1 MGLVIT
7 ILFFMFSVIV
17 SLMYKKIAINNN
29 IIAIKNHRTLHA
41 LPTPK
46 GGGIVFSLLFLLS
59 FILIWLNWQLPK
71 ELFLIVG
78 VGGMVASI
86 FGFIDD
92 IKNIR
97 AIFKLI
103 VQIFL
108 AAWVVYWLEY
118 GGLLQLEWMP
128 NFLAIPFLLFFMIWI
143 INAYNF
149 IDGIDG
155 FAASGAIFICLTLA
169 VLLFITNGPI
179 EIMAIFI
186 LIAAVVSGFLLFNW
200 PPATIFMGDA
210 GSVFLGYIFGS
221 LLLFTTL
228 TSNISIWSWLTV
240 LGYFFADTLITQIL
254 RVFLVKKWYL
264 PHRSHAYQNLARI
277 TGSHLKVTRGVILY
291 NLMWILPLT
300 LFSALQPEIGV
311 FTAIL
316 AIMPA
321 LIIAFKY
328 GPTLCSS

>member
-1 MGLVIT
+1 MGLLIT
-7 ILFFMFSVIV
+7 ILFFMLSVIV
-17 SLMYKKIAINNN
+17 SLMYKKIATNNN
-29 IIAIKNHRTLHA
+29 IIAIKNHRTLHS

-59 FILIWLNWQLPK
+59 FILIWWNWQLPM

-86 FGFIDD
+86 FGFVDD

-97 AIFKLI
+97 ARVKLI

-118 GGLLQLEWMP
+118 GGLLQLDWMP
-128 NFLAIPFLLFFMIWI
+128 AFLAIPFLLFFMVWI

-155 FAASGAIFICLTLA
+155 LAASGAIFISLTLT
-169 VLLFITNGPI
+169 VLLIITNGPI

-186 LIAAVVSGFLLFNW
+186 LIVAVVSGFLLFNW

-221 LLLFTTL
+221 MLLFTIL

-240 LGYFFADTLITQIL
+240 LGYFFADTTLTQIM
-254 RVFLVKKWYL
+254 RIVLVKKWYL
-264 PHRSHAYQNLARI
+264 SHRSHAYQNLARM
-277 TGSHLKVTRGVILY
+277 TGSHLKVTRGVFLY
-291 NLMWILPLT
+291 NLIWVLPLT
-300 LFSALQPEIGV
+300 LLTAFRPEMGLV
-311 FTAIL
+311 AATL

-321 LIIAFKY
+321 LVLVFKY
-328 GPTLCSS
+328 GPALSSS

>member
-1 MGLVIT
+1 MELLVT

-41 LPTPK
+41 IPTPK

-71 ELFLIVG
+71 ELFLIIGVG
-78 VGGMVASI
+78 VMVASI

-108 AAWVVYWLEY
+108 AAWVVCCLEY
-118 GGLLQLEWMP
+118 GGLLQLDWIS
-128 NFLAIPFLLFFMIWI
+128 NFLAIPFLLFFMVWI

-179 EIMAIFI
+179 EIMAIFV

-210 GSVFLGYIFGS
+210 GSVFLGYVFGS

-240 LGYFFADTLITQIL
+240 LGYFFADTIITQIL
-254 RVFLVKKWYL
+254 RVVLVKKWHL

-291 NLMWILPLT
+291 NLMWVLPLT
-300 LFSALQPEIGV
+300 LLSALRPEMGV
-311 FTAIL
+311 VTAIL

-321 LIIAFKY
+321 LVIAFKY
-328 GPTLCSS
+328 GPTFCSS